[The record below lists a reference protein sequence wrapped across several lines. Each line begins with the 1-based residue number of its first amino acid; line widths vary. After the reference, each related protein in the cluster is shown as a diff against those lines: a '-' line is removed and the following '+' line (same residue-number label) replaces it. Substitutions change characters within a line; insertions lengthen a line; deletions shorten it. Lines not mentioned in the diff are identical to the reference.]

1 MVCFSFS
8 SRRRHT
14 SCALV
19 TGVQTCALPICAA
32 ASSWPEASAGEFFA
46 RYFEAVQVGDGKAF
60 VTGYYEPEIAGSR
73 MRQPGYDV
81 PIYRRPPNLIDVN
94 LGQFSDSLKG
104 KTIRGKVDGTNLVPF
119 DERSEIVSGSLAGRG
134 LELVRW
140 EGHRTGLQS
149 LMRCSYAVL

>member
-60 VTGYYEPEIAGSR
+60 VTGYSEPELAGSR

-81 PIYRRPPNLIDVN
+81 PIYRRPPNLLDVN
-94 LGQFSDSLKG
+94 LGQFSDRLKG
-104 KTIRGKVDGTNLVPF
+104 KTLSAQVAGPKRCPFHESARISSGCPARRG
-119 DERSEIVSGSLAGRG
+119 R
-134 LELVRW
+134 
-140 EGHRTGLQS
+140 
-149 LMRCSYAVL
+149 